1 MRHANRVLAALL
13 SLALI
18 AAGVLLIIEV
28 IADRVSHRPSVV
40 DWHPAYDWAKRTTWN
55 AGSIRVACAVL
66 ILLGLVLLIAEL
78 KPARVSRLAA
88 DPAQAGAAGID
99 TAYTR
104 RGLAAAIR
112 SAVTGVDG
120 VRNASVKVKRRKVTI
135 AATAAAQDKAAAR
148 SLRDPI
154 PAAARQR
161 LTALKLRRDALGL
174 GASHPQE
181 PLMHADRTNRIML
194 LLLALLLI
202 AAGAGRRR
210 RIHRGVR
217 DRHPAQ
223 PPDRQPDRALHRRPG
238 RLALA
243 RRRRGRGDRR
253 AARVALAACA
263 AVLHRPLR

>member
-28 IADRVSHRPSVV
+28 IADRVSHRPAVV

-55 AGSIRVACAVL
+55 TGSVRVACAVL
-66 ILLGLVLLIAEL
+66 ILLGLALLIAEL
-78 KPARVSRLAA
+78 KPARASRLAA

-120 VRNASVKVKRRKVTI
+120 VRAASVKVKRRKITV
-135 AATAAAQDKAAAR
+135 AATAAAQGKAAAR

-154 PAAARQR
+154 LAAARQR
-161 LTALKLRRDALGL
+161 LTALKLRR
-174 GASHPQE
+174 E
-181 PLMHADRTNRIML
+181 PSVA
-194 LLLALLLI
+194 
-202 AAGAGRRR
+202 
-210 RIHRGVR
+210 VR
-217 DRHPAQ
+217 VTPRS
-223 PPDRQPDRALHRRPG
+223 R
-238 RLALA
+238 
-243 RRRRGRGDRR
+243 
-253 AARVALAACA
+253 
-263 AVLHRPLR
+263 